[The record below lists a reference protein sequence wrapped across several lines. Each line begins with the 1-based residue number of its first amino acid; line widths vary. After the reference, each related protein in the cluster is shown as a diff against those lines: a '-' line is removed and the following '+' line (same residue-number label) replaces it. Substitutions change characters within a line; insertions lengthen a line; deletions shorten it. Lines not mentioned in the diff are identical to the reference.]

1 MLVRQAD
8 LAPIDFDGL
17 KIFDYT
23 ANSKLRPS
31 LAIIEVASGSKH
43 AEAWSKRSDKYYLV
57 IGGQIQFT
65 LDDKEFILAAGDF
78 CYVEQG
84 NHFSYRNDA
93 AEPATLVLVH
103 TPGFDPDAEIF
114 AE

>member
-1 MLVRQAD
+1 MLVRHAA

-23 ANSKLRPS
+23 ANLMFRSS
-31 LAIIEVASGSKH
+31 LATIEVPRGSKH

-65 LDDKEFILAAGDF
+65 LDDKEFVLAAGDF

-84 NHFSYRNDA
+84 HHFSYRNDK

-103 TPGFDPDAEIF
+103 TPGFDPDAEKF

>member
-1 MLVRQAD
+1 MLVRQAN

-17 KIFDYT
+17 NIFDYT
-23 ANSKLRPS
+23 ANSKLRSS
-31 LAIIEVASGSKH
+31 LATVEVPCGSKH

-65 LDDKEFILAAGDF
+65 LDDKEFVLAAGDF

-84 NHFSYRNDA
+84 SHFSYRNDG

-103 TPGFDPDAEIF
+103 TPSFDPNAEIF
-114 AE
+114 VE